1 MFSNGVRAIL
11 SKGSMLVDSPG
22 LQQGKSI
29 VLKTINA
36 SFARKLNE
44 ERRER
49 LIQYFEREAGIWR
62 LTSGHSNILE
72 LYGFMRVP
80 GQAFPSLV
88 SPYYEDG
95 DLRAFVEEQE
105 KGNLPAK
112 QCIQFS
118 FTRRIVALL
127 VHSLTPAVIHR
138 DLKASN
144 VLVRRD
150 GEILSAV
157 LIDFGSAKISDPSL
171 FRILKTTCSSS
182 MAWSPPEY
190 VLYPEKYTNPT
201 AQGDMWSLACTC
213 IEIFTGKD
221 PYKGYDVKEALANGE
236 IPQRPNDG
244 KVSISDAAW
253 CFLKK
258 CWGISSDQRP
268 CAKQAVSELEQLVT
282 IA

>member
-11 SKGSMLVDSPG
+11 SKGNMLVDSPG
-22 LQQGKSI
+22 LQQGKAI

-49 LIQYFEREAGIWR
+49 LIQYFEREAGIWTFKYSR
-62 LTSGHSNILE
+62 ALRIHEGSRAGI
-72 LYGFMRVP
+72 P
-80 GQAFPSLV
+80 IPS
-88 SPYYEDG
+88 
-95 DLRAFVEEQE
+95 
-105 KGNLPAK
+105 K
-112 QCIQFS
+112 QCIQFILDIAHGLE
-118 FTRRIVALL
+118 FL
-127 VHSLTPAVIHR
+127 HSLTPAVIHR
-138 DLKASN
+138 DLKASS

-190 VLYPEKYTNPT
+190 IFFPEKYTNPT
-201 AQGDMWSLACTC
+201 AQGDIWSLACTC
-213 IEIFTGKD
+213 IEIFTGRD

-236 IPQRPNDG
+236 IPERPNSS
-244 KVSISDAAW
+244 KVSINDAVW
-253 CFLKK
+253 CFMKK
-258 CWGISSDQRP
+258 CWNMSSEKRP
-268 CAKQAVSELEQLVT
+268 SAKQAVSDLEEILMITSVAT
-282 IA
+282 PETLASHCNITDILSRLLTWKSA